1 MVDER
6 SIVCVVDD
14 DDDDKRK
21 KRNAICSNGIEL
33 RANNLAASP

>member
-6 SIVCVVDD
+6 SIVCVVVVV
-14 DDDDKRK
+14 DDKRK